1 MTEMDPVW
9 RVIFLKYHPL
19 GMWHAMNYLK
29 GVSTIRDPYEV
40 ARDVVQDSWV
50 TMWKKGYFS
59 KALFITVIHALCSN
73 AARSYRPIELRKV
86 SDGRQ
91 SRTTNSFPVQIFGGL
106 IGEVTT
112 EEDIETPS
120 CGDE

>member
-1 MTEMDPVW
+1 MTDGDLDW
-9 RVIFLKYHPL
+9 RRIFIKHHPL
-19 GMWHAMNYLK
+19 GMWHALNYLK
-29 GVSTIRDPYEV
+29 SVSTIRDPYEV
-40 ARDVVQDSWV
+40 ARDVVQDAWI
-50 TMWKKGYFS
+50 TMWRKRYFS

-91 SRTTNSFPVQIFGGL
+91 RRTTNSFPVQIFGGL

-112 EEDIETPS
+112 EEEIEAPS